1 MLVGDFNVEESEPC
15 PSQSLY
21 EYNAKN
27 IVKKITCFKNILNPG
42 CIDLFPTN
50 NPLSFQNTIAVTNGL
65 SDFHK
70 MVITVIKMSFEK
82 HSPIERHYRDY
93 KYFDRTKFKNNL
105 NENLSKGISNY
116 ESFET
121 TFIEVLKKHAPL
133 KKKLLRTNHA
143 PYITKTLRR
152 AVMLRSQLE
161 TKYLKS
167 KTQTDLELYKNHK
180 NFCSKL
186 YKRERRKYFD
196 SLDMKNVL
204 DL

>member
-70 MVITVIKMSFEK
+70 MVITVMKCHLRSIS
-82 HSPIERHYRDY
+82 YR
-93 KYFDRTKFKNNL
+93 
-105 NENLSKGISNY
+105 
-116 ESFET
+116 
-121 TFIEVLKKHAPL
+121 
-133 KKKLLRTNHA
+133 
-143 PYITKTLRR
+143 KTL
-152 AVMLRSQLE
+152 
-161 TKYLKS
+161 
-167 KTQTDLELYKNHK
+167 
-180 NFCSKL
+180 
-186 YKRERRKYFD
+186 
-196 SLDMKNVL
+196 
-204 DL
+204 